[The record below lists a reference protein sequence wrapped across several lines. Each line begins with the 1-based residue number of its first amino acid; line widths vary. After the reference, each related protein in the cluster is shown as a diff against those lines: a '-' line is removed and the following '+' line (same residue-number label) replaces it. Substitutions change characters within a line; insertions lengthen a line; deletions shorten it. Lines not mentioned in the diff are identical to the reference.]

1 MRDVRNKS
9 LVDFWVVT
17 PGVFGENWRIPFL
30 QTAIFPLSWC
40 SAALPKP
47 CWEELIQWN
56 HLENSL
62 LFQDSGWLLGSK
74 RNKSMH
80 LGEVVFF
87 FFLRYFRYSPLME
100 VLKTPGRIAPNPLFL
115 NTLKTEISAKKMKGK
130 GSILV
135 FVMGFQRKVQV
146 LTRGRGYLHCCL
158 CWTARF
164 LVLPEPQ
171 TWRVSL
177 QFPWFWHPLQGT
189 KRSVSFTQSL
199 ERSVQAEN

>member
-80 LGEVVFF
+80 LGEVGFF
-87 FFLRYFRYSPLME
+87 FSEIFQIFTINGGAEDTRENCPKSSVPEHTKNRDLSKKNERKRKHFGVCDGFPGEGAGTHQRSGLSALLSMLNCSISGPTWATNLASFSAVSM
-100 VLKTPGRIAPNPLFL
+100 VLA
-115 NTLKTEISAKKMKGK
+115 S
-130 GSILV
+130 
-135 FVMGFQRKVQV
+135 
-146 LTRGRGYLHCCL
+146 
-158 CWTARF
+158 TARNKTF
-164 LVLPEPQ
+164 C
-171 TWRVSL
+171 
-177 QFPWFWHPLQGT
+177 
-189 KRSVSFTQSL
+189 
-199 ERSVQAEN
+199 